1 MDRCVNAPTSA
12 SPCLSL
18 TVCLSSSSVHYTP
31 QLKVIDLLMVTDP
44 MVLTSEAKDRLGKLQ
59 VVLGLSEATA
69 KDLLLGEVRDVVGL
83 MMTITKKLSK
93 KQILSQIRRSPSL
106 LRFLFWSDW
115 SAFVVL
121 FASLFLTLELVLP
134 ANIHQVMPVYEYDIS
149 DIMAELVNDFDNT
162 NSAVH

>member
-83 MMTITKKLSK
+83 TMTNLKAFKEANLIANQEIPEFAALF
-93 KQILSQIRRSPSL
+93 IL
-106 LRFLFWSDW
+106 
-115 SAFVVL
+115 V
-121 FASLFLTLELVLP
+121 
-134 ANIHQVMPVYEYDIS
+134 
-149 DIMAELVNDFDNT
+149 
-162 NSAVH
+162 